1 MLETT
6 VVGSYP
12 QPAWLVDRDRLA
24 ARVPRVRAPEIW
36 RVATPWLPEA
46 QDDAVRL
53 AVADMKEA
61 GIATVSDGEQR
72 RESYFNQFA
81 TAMEG
86 LDLERPGVAIARTG
100 RPTPVPRVVG
110 SIRRARPVLV
120 SDMTFLRSITE
131 GRIKVTIPGPFTL
144 AQLAQDEH
152 YRDPE
157 RLAMAYA
164 TAVNEELR
172 ALEPIVDV
180 LQLDEPYMQAF
191 PEPARAYAVD
201 AIDRALAG
209 IGKPTIV
216 HLCFGYAFTVK
227 EKPTGYSF
235 LPELDRCTARAI
247 SIEAAQPKLDLD
259 VLSALPS
266 KTIVLGVL
274 DLADPNPETPD
285 AVARR
290 IEAALAH
297 VPASR
302 LIAAPD
308 CGMKYLPRDL
318 ARAKLR
324 ALSGGARLLG

>member
-1 MLETT
+1 
-6 VVGSYP
+6 
-12 QPAWLVDRDRLA
+12 
-24 ARVPRVRAPEIW
+24 
-36 RVATPWLPEA
+36 
-46 QDDAVRL
+46 
-53 AVADMKEA
+53 
-61 GIATVSDGEQR
+61 
-72 RESYFNQFA
+72 
-81 TAMEG
+81 
-86 LDLERPGVAIARTG
+86 
-100 RPTPVPRVVG
+100 
-110 SIRRARPVLV
+110 
-120 SDMTFLRSITE
+120 
-131 GRIKVTIPGPFTL
+131 
-144 AQLAQDEH
+144 
-152 YRDPE
+152 
-157 RLAMAYA
+157 MAYA

-227 EKPTGYSF
+227 EKPSGYSF
-235 LPELDRCTARAI
+235 LPELDRCAARAI
-247 SIEAAQPKLDLD
+247 SIEAAQPKLDLEA
-259 VLSALPS
+259 LSALPS

-285 AVARR
+285 VVARR

-297 VPASR
+297 VPAPR